1 MALIP
6 YRSAIG
12 SLMYLAVCTRPDI
25 AAAVSSLSRFNG
37 NPGMAHWEGVQHV
50 LRYLQGTSGEG
61 LCYRKDVSTILW
73 GYCDSSHL
81 TQPDTSRSRA
91 AFVILSA
98 GGAVSWQSKL
108 LGNASLSSCESEYMG
123 FSMAAQEVSFLRQL
137 QLQMQGEAGV
147 EKPVRILV
155 DSQPALDIVHNPV
168 YHARSKQILAKYH
181 FVRDTV
187 FKEKE
192 LFFEKISAG
201 HMGADMLTKHASVGV
216 VRYNKKLIGM
226 I

>member
-1 MALIP
+1 M
-6 YRSAIG
+6 
-12 SLMYLAVCTRPDI
+12 
-25 AAAVSSLSRFNG
+25 
-37 NPGMAHWEGVQHV
+37 

-61 LCYRKDVSTILW
+61 LCYRKDVSTTLW

-81 TQPDTSRSRA
+81 TCPNTSRSRA

-98 GGAVSWQSKL
+98 RGAVSWQSKL
-108 LGNASLSSCESEYMG
+108 LGNASLCSYESEYMG

-181 FVRDTV
+181 FVRDRV
-187 FKEKE
+187 FKGKE
-192 LFFEKISAG
+192 LFFEKISVG
-201 HMGADMLTKHASVGV
+201 QMGADMLTKHASVGV